1 MMHPNTMY
9 WLTDKTPH
17 ETLPVK
23 EDTYR
28 QFFRVVTSSLSAWF
42 PEHSTA
48 NRLGVKPDESI
59 TKIIEGSKFD
69 GVLSAQLV
77 NSRNQ
82 SGSQPSKARAHEGE
96 VKTSEGKV
104 ETSVGDSGSSEIL
117 KTNVTTKRTSFKSC
131 SVE

>member
-1 MMHPNTMY
+1 MY
-9 WLTDKTPH
+9 WLTDRTPH

-48 NRLGVKPDESI
+48 NRLGIKPDENI
-59 TKIIEGSKFD
+59 TKIIEGNKFD
-69 GVLSAQLV
+69 GVLSAQLL

-82 SGSQPSKARAHEGE
+82 SSKAQAREGE
-96 VKTSEGKV
+96 VNTTEGEAV
-104 ETSVGDSGSSEIL
+104 GGSDNHETSI
-117 KTNVTTKRTSFKSC
+117 
-131 SVE
+131 